1 MKIKSFSLLEI
12 IIAIVL
18 IAIITSFAIPKF
30 TNMNYNANIS
40 TLKSQSAL
48 IQNAIVNLKSKNIL
62 LSNNQEI
69 TILDEATQDKSGEK
83 LFSKVI
89 NFSIISTNTTKKES
103 GMWAKTSNNSYNFYL
118 LSDKSILFSF
128 ENDKFTCKSSVEL
141 CKEIE

>member
-1 MKIKSFSLLEI
+1 LKIKSFSLLEI

-69 TILDEATQDKSGEK
+69 ITLDEATSNSSGEK

-89 NFSIISTNTTKKES
+89 DFSIISTNNTKKES
-103 GMWAKTSNNSYNFYL
+103 GMWAKTSNNSYIFYL
-118 LSDKSILFSF
+118 SNDKNITFSF
-128 ENDKFTCKSSVEL
+128 ENEKFLCKSSVEL
-141 CKEIE
+141 CKEIN

>member
-1 MKIKSFSLLEI
+1 MKIKGFSLLEM

-30 TNMNYNANIS
+30 TNLNYNKNIT
-40 TLKSQSAL
+40 TLKSQVAL
-48 IQNAIVNLKSKNIL
+48 IQNAITNQKSKNIL

-69 TILDEATQDKSGEK
+69 ITLDEATSNSSGER

-89 NFSIISTNTTKKES
+89 DFSIISTNNTKKES
-103 GMWAKTSNNSYNFYL
+103 GMWAKTSNNSYTFYL
-118 LSDKSILFSF
+118 SNDKNITFSF
-128 ENDKFTCKSSVEL
+128 ENEKFLCKSSVEL

>member
-69 TILDEATQDKSGEK
+69 ITLDEATSNSSGER

-89 NFSIISTNTTKKES
+89 DFSIISTNNTKKES
-103 GMWAKTSNNSYNFYL
+103 GMWAKTSNNSYTFYL
-118 LSDKSILFSF
+118 SNDKNITFSF
-128 ENDKFTCKSSVEL
+128 ENEKFLCKSSVEL
-141 CKEIE
+141 CKEIN

>member
-69 TILDEATQDKSGEK
+69 ITLDEATSNSSGER

-89 NFSIISTNTTKKES
+89 DFSIISTNNTKKES
-103 GMWAKTSNNSYNFYL
+103 GMWAKISNNSYTFYL
-118 LSDKSILFSF
+118 SNDKNITFSF
-128 ENDKFTCKSSVEL
+128 ENEKFLCKSSVEL
-141 CKEIE
+141 CKEIN

>member
-69 TILDEATQDKSGEK
+69 ITLDEATSNSSGEK

-89 NFSIISTNTTKKES
+89 DFSIISTNNTKKES
-103 GMWAKTSNNSYNFYL
+103 GMWAKISNNSYTFYL
-118 LSDKSILFSF
+118 SNDKNITFSF
-128 ENDKFTCKSSVEL
+128 ENEKFLCKSSVEL

>member
-69 TILDEATQDKSGEK
+69 ITLDEATSNSSGER

-89 NFSIISTNTTKKES
+89 DFSIISTNNTKKES
-103 GMWAKTSNNSYNFYL
+103 GMWAKTSNNSYTFYL
-118 LSDKSILFSF
+118 SNDKNITFSF
-128 ENDKFTCKSSVEL
+128 EYEKCLCKSSVEL

>member
-1 MKIKSFSLLEI
+1 MKIKSFSLIEI
-12 IIAIVL
+12 IVVILL

-69 TILDEATQDKSGEK
+69 TTLDDATLNSSGEK
-83 LFSKVI
+83 LFSKI
-89 NFSIISTNTTKKES
+89 IDFSIISTNNTKKES
-103 GMWAKTSNNSYNFYL
+103 GMWAKTSNNSYTFYL
-118 LSDKSILFSF
+118 SNDKNITFSF
-128 ENDKFTCKSSVEL
+128 ENEKFLCKSSVEL

>member
-18 IAIITSFAIPKF
+18 IAIITSIAIPKF
-30 TNMNYNANIS
+30 INMNYNANIS

-62 LSNNQEI
+62 LSNNEEI
-69 TILDEATQDKSGEK
+69 ISLDEATSNSSGER

-89 NFSIISTNTTKKES
+89 DFSIISTNNTKKES
-103 GMWAKTSNNSYNFYL
+103 GMWAKTSNNSYTFYL
-118 LSDKSILFSF
+118 SNDKNITFSF
-128 ENDKFTCKSSVEL
+128 ENEKFLCKSSVEL

>member
-1 MKIKSFSLLEI
+1 LKIKSFSLLEI

-69 TILDEATQDKSGEK
+69 ITLDEATSNSSGEK

-89 NFSIISTNTTKKES
+89 DFSIISTNNTKKES
-103 GMWAKTSNNSYNFYL
+103 GMWAKTSNNSYTFYL
-118 LSDKSILFSF
+118 SNDKNITFSF
-128 ENDKFTCKSSVEL
+128 ENEKFLCKSSVEL

>member
-1 MKIKSFSLLEI
+1 MKIISFSLLEI
-12 IIAIVL
+12 IIAIIL

-69 TILDEATQDKSGEK
+69 ITLDEATSNSSGER

-89 NFSIISTNTTKKES
+89 DFSIISTNNTKKES
-103 GMWAKTSNNSYNFYL
+103 GMWAKTSNNSYTFYL
-118 LSDKSILFSF
+118 SNDKNITFSF
-128 ENDKFTCKSSVEL
+128 ENEKFLCKSSVEL

>member
-69 TILDEATQDKSGEK
+69 ITLDEATSNSSGEK

-89 NFSIISTNTTKKES
+89 DFSIISTNNAKKES
-103 GMWAKTSNNSYNFYL
+103 GMWAKTSNNSYTFYL
-118 LSDKSILFSF
+118 SNDKNITFSF
-128 ENDKFTCKSSVEL
+128 ENEKFLCKSSVEL
-141 CKEIE
+141 CKEIN